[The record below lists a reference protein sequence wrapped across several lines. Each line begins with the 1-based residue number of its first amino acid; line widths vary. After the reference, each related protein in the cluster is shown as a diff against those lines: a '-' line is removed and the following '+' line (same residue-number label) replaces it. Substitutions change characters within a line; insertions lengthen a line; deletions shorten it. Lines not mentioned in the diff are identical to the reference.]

1 MVREVEPKTPL
12 GKAIGYARRQWKR
25 LTRFLEDPLMDL
37 TNNEVERDLRR
48 WVLDRKTWQFVGHET
63 SARRLAAI
71 LSILTTCR
79 KMGIEPRRYL
89 RETLA
94 KILAG
99 ETDLAALLPEAHQE
113 MLARERVAAAAAE
126 ESEAA

>member
-1 MVREVEPKTPL
+1 M
-12 GKAIGYARRQWKR
+12 R
-25 LTRFLEDPLMDL
+25 LCRAPHS
-37 TNNEVERDLRR
+37 
-48 WVLDRKTWQFVGHET
+48 RKTWHFVGHET
-63 SARRLAAI
+63 SARRLAAV

-99 ETDLAALLPEAHQE
+99 ETDLAALLPDTTPFPIPGSGSSSSPS
-113 MLARERVAAAAAE
+113 VAATASNRFVSTAAAT
-126 ESEAA
+126 ARCRCWRPKAFHHKTL